1 MSESKYTWS
10 EVRFSP
16 VDNPKP
22 RCQMNDRTLA
32 QQIAAF
38 VRIMDARIDKM
49 ADLSP
54 NTRSGY
60 LVARNLMDKAR
71 VEVQYANR
79 RAMREVK
86 AVKAVSR

>member
-1 MSESKYTWS
+1 
-10 EVRFSP
+10 
-16 VDNPKP
+16 
-22 RCQMNDRTLA
+22 MNDHTLA

-49 ADLSP
+49 VDLSS
-54 NTRSGY
+54 NARSGY

-79 RAMREVK
+79 RAMKE
-86 AVKAVSR
+86 VKAVSR

>member
-49 ADLSP
+49 VDLSP
-54 NTRSGY
+54 NARSGY

-79 RAMREVK
+79 RAMQE
-86 AVKAVSR
+86 AKAVSR